1 MLFQMNQTFVCI
13 NHLFEVRNLICDKG
27 KGMIS
32 VIFLVNPFDLIQSN
46 FAVQL
51 GGCTYSS

>member
-13 NHLFEVRNLICDKG
+13 NHLFEVRILISDEC
-27 KGMIS
+27 KGMII

-46 FAVQL
+46 FAVQI
-51 GGCTYSS
+51 GGCKYSS